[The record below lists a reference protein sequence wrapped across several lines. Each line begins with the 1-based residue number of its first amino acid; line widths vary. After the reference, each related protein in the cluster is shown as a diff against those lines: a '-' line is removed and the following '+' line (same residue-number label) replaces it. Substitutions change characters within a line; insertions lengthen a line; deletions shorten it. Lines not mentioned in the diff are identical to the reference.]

1 MKLRIK
7 YCGGCNPNINR
18 TKLVNE
24 VLDILKKKTEVE
36 LVNDK
41 ADVGLI
47 VGGCSVCCVN
57 LSEIEDQA
65 TDWVVVGGN
74 LVDYYQVSTDQLP
87 EIVSERIFNKMK
99 SDQE

>member
-18 TKLVNE
+18 TKLVKE
-24 VLDILKKKTEVE
+24 VLDRLKDKTNVEV
-36 LVNDK
+36 VNDK

-65 TDWVVVGGN
+65 AIWVVVGGN
-74 LVDYYQVSTDQLP
+74 LVDYYQVSSDQLP
-87 EIVSERIFNKMK
+87 DAVTKKICEKANLS
-99 SDQE
+99 S